1 MTINPETWLRE
12 HGIDEI
18 ECMVADLT
26 GMPRG
31 KILPRDRFL
40 RCLTD
45 NSLRMPGDVFYQ
57 TVTGEYPDP
66 FPGDETSPDMILH
79 PDVETLRRVPWY
91 EDPTAQVMCHVTWR
105 DGSPVE
111 TSPRGVLQRVLD
123 LYAAKGLT
131 PVVAPELEFYLVAKN
146 IDPDYPLEPP
156 VGRSG
161 RTESGRQAYG
171 LDAVNEFDHV
181 VDDIYD
187 FCEAARVD
195 LDTLIHEAGP
205 AQLEVNFNHGDPMA
219 LADMVMV
226 FKRVCREAAMRHDVY
241 CTFMAKPIEGEAGSA
256 MHIHQS
262 VVTTNGGKNIFADTK
277 GKDTKVFRHYIGGL
291 QKFLPSAMPLFAPNV
306 NSYRR
311 LRADSDAPINTHWG
325 FENRTVGLRVP
336 ESDRRGRRVENR
348 VPGVDVNPYLA
359 MAATLACGYLG
370 MEHKIE
376 PGKTMDGNAYLL
388 KSHGLPRHLPDALQR
403 LHRCRELR
411 EILGDEFV
419 DLVVAVKQAEHD
431 EYQDVISP
439 WEREHLL
446 LNV

>member
-1 MTINPETWLRE
+1 M
-12 HGIDEI
+12 
-18 ECMVADLT
+18 
-26 GMPRG
+26 
-31 KILPRDRFL
+31 
-40 RCLTD
+40 
-45 NSLRMPGDVFYQ
+45 
-57 TVTGEYPDP
+57 
-66 FPGDETSPDMILH
+66 
-79 PDVETLRRVPWY
+79 
-91 EDPTAQVMCHVTWR
+91 
-105 DGSPVE
+105 
-111 TSPRGVLQRVLD
+111 LQRVLN
-123 LYAAKGLT
+123 LYSAKGLV

-146 IDPDYPLEPP
+146 VDPDYPLEPP

-171 LDAVNEFDHV
+171 IDAANEFDHV

-195 LDTLIHEAGP
+195 LDTLIHESGP
-205 AQLEVNFNHGDPMA
+205 AQLEVNFNHGDPMK

-226 FKRVCREAAMRHDVY
+226 FKRVCREAALRHNVY

-262 VVTTNGGKNIFADTK
+262 IVRARGGKNIFADAK
-277 GKDTKVFRHYIGGL
+277 GKDTEVFHHYIGGL

-311 LRADSDAPINTHWG
+311 LCADSDAPINTHWG

-336 ESDRRGRRVENR
+336 ESDRKGRRIENR

-370 MEHKIE
+370 MEGKIE
-376 PGKTMDGNAYLL
+376 PNKTMQSNAYLV
-388 KSHGLPRHLPDALQR
+388 KSQGLPRHLPDALQR
-403 LHRCRELR
+403 LDRCKELR
-411 EILGDEFV
+411 NIFSDDFV

-439 WEREHLL
+439 WERQHLL